1 MSGAELPRL
10 SRDALARA
18 GTPLPAPPVRIVH
31 VGAGAF
37 HRAHQ
42 AWYTSRATDARE
54 WGIAAFTGRGDD
66 VANRLAPQGGV
77 YSLVERGPVADR
89 VTQIGSIVEV
99 RPAGRLDRMCAVLA
113 APETAVVTLTITEA
127 GYHLRADGTLDLDDA
142 AVRADIEALRGREV
156 AALRTPLAR
165 VLFGLEARRRASVG
179 PVAIVPCDNLPDNG
193 PRVRHALEVLA
204 DAAGMTD
211 APTLSSFVTTSVD
224 RITPR
229 TTASDV
235 AAVGEATGWRDDAP
249 VVAEP
254 FSDWTLCGEF
264 PAGRPAWESAGA
276 VFVDD
281 IEPCVR
287 RKLLMLNGGH
297 LVLAFE
303 GLLRGLATVAEAFAD
318 RECRRALESFWN
330 ESGRAVG
337 GDVDR
342 YRASLAERFENPRI
356 EHRLTQIAVDTVTKL
371 CLRVLPV
378 VRSERATGR
387 PGEAAIDVVTA
398 WAACVR
404 DGLVPDAGDLD
415 RAVDALTRQA
425 DPRDAGLL
433 ATAAGVTAGGALA
446 RGRL

>member
-1 MSGAELPRL
+1 MSAADLPRL
-10 SRDALARA
+10 SRDALARIGA
-18 GTPLPAPPVRIVH
+18 PLPAPPVRIVH

-42 AWYTSRATDARE
+42 AWYTARATDAAN

-77 YSLVERGPVADR
+77 YSLVERGPVSDR
-89 VTQIGSIVEV
+89 VTQIGSIIEV
-99 RPAGRLDRMCAVLA
+99 RPAGRLDRLCAVLA
-113 APETAVVTLTITEA
+113 APETAIATLTVTEA

-156 AALRTPLAR
+156 ATLRTPLAR
-165 VLFGLEARRRASVG
+165 VLLGLEARRRASIG
-179 PVAIVPCDNLPDNG
+179 PVAVVPCDNLPDNG
-193 PRVRHALEVLA
+193 SRVRQALEVLA

-211 APTLSSFVTTSVD
+211 APALASFVTTSVD

-229 TTASDV
+229 TTASDI

-281 IEPCVR
+281 IEPYVR

-303 GLLRGLATVAEAFAD
+303 GLRRGLTTVAEAVAD
-318 RECRRALESFWN
+318 RECRRALESFWD

-337 GDVDR
+337 GDVDG
-342 YRASLAERFENPRI
+342 YRASLAERFGNPRI
-356 EHRLTQIAVDTVTKL
+356 EHRLAQIAVDTVTKL
-371 CLRVLPV
+371 RLRVLPV
-378 VRSERATGR
+378 VRSERAAGR
-387 PGEAAIDVVTA
+387 SGGAAVDVVTA

-404 DGLVPDAGDLD
+404 DGLVPDTGDLD
-415 RAVDALTRQA
+415 RGVDALAREA

-433 ATAAGVTAGGALA
+433 ATAAGVTTGGALA
-446 RGRL
+446 SGRL